1 MRFVVYVCAYECVHV
16 FVCVCVCVCVRAC
29 VRACVRGVIGYLCS
43 IVLASFCGNVMVQI
57 VVA

>member
-16 FVCVCVCVCVRAC
+16 FVCVCVCVRVCVCVCMRAWC
-29 VRACVRGVIGYLCS
+29 HSS